1 MSAEER
7 TPLGTEQPAEESEA
21 LGLVVLAPEPE
32 PKPEPLSDTP
42 PTGPLRDLLPPALVG
57 LLVLGVCLW
66 GIGRRPLDH
75 DEYATWWAATLPHAD
90 LSRLLHHTDALLAPY
105 YVFMHG
111 WTALAGDS
119 ATALRLPSAVA
130 MGAAGALTALLG
142 RRLFDAR
149 TGVVAGV
156 LLALAPNAA
165 QYGQEARPY
174 AFAALFAVAATLA
187 LLRALDRP
195 GLVRWLLYGA
205 CLAPAVLAHPVT
217 AALLPAHLAWA
228 RTGARRGRRTAAW
241 AASACCGLLPVLP
254 LVALGVRGGQT
265 DQVGWNLTGW
275 RSMVT
280 MPYLLFGS
288 PAVAAVGLL
297 CALAALVAARDRI
310 GPLALWALLPLPV
323 TAATTGELHLFQE
336 RYLLFTLPAW
346 ALLAAC
352 GAVRVLG
359 PYATRRR
366 AVAVATAALVPVLA
380 ACSALDHTRHVTRR
394 HPGEPDFRRA
404 ATMVEDRSRP
414 GDGLAYSGNGDEPR
428 ALAYELRHLPA
439 RTRPTD
445 VFTGHSARRLGRY
458 APDDC
463 QDPEPCANGFRR
475 IWVVSTDRSGD
486 GTDSMPSRTEDLL
499 WDRYR
504 PARVEWFANV
514 RVVLLVR
521 ASKRA

>member
-1 MSAEER
+1 MPVA
-7 TPLGTEQPAEESEA
+7 PARPA
-21 LGLVVLAPEPE
+21 
-32 PKPEPLSDTP
+32 
-42 PTGPLRDLLPPALVG
+42 GPLRGRGLLPPVLVG
-57 LLVLGVCLW
+57 LLVLAVCLW

-119 ATALRLPSAVA
+119 ATALRLPSALA
-130 MGAAGALTALLG
+130 MGAVSGLTALLG
-142 RRLFDAR
+142 RRLFDDAR
-149 TGVVAGV
+149 TGVAAGV
-156 LLALAPNAA
+156 LTALAPNAA

-195 GLVRWLLYGA
+195 GAVRWLLYGVA
-205 CLAPAVLAHPVT
+205 LALAVLSHPL
-217 AALLPAHLAWA
+217 AAAVLPAHLAWA
-228 RTGARRGRRTAAW
+228 RAGRRTAAW
-241 AASACCGLLPVLP
+241 AVSACCGLLPVLP
-254 LVALGVRGGQT
+254 LAALGVRGGQT
-265 DQVGWNLTGW
+265 GQVGWNLTGW
-275 RSMVT
+275 RSVVT

-288 PAVAAVGLL
+288 PAVAAFGLL
-297 CALAALVAARDRI
+297 CALAALVAARDRV

-359 PYATRRR
+359 PYVTRRR
-366 AVAVATAALVPVLA
+366 AAAVTAAALVPVLA

-404 ATMVEDRSRP
+404 AAMVEDRARP
-414 GDGLAYSGNGDEPR
+414 GDGLAYSGNGTEPR
-428 ALAYELRHLPA
+428 ALAYELRRLPA

-463 QDPEPCANGFRR
+463 QDPEPCAHGFRR

-521 ASKRA
+521 ASRRA